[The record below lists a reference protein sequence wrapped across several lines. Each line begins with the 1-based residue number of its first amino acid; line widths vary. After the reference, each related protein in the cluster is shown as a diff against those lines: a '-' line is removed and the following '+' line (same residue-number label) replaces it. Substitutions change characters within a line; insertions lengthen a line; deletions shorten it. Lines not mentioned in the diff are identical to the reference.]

1 MKYGILA
8 DIHSNLEAFQAVL
21 AFLKKNRVEV
31 MVIAGDVLGY
41 GASPLECLQ
50 LLAGEQSVACVRG
63 NHEEALLSGEFSRMR
78 PEAVTSLIWTRQQL
92 NRFWI
97 DYLASFPFIICGAN
111 FALCHGAADRP
122 LSGYLT
128 SRDRAKRAF
137 AARLHRIC
145 FCGHT
150 HFP

>member
-50 LLAGEQSVACVRG
+50 LLAGEQSVPCVPG
-63 NHEEALLSGEFSRMR
+63 YHEEALL
-78 PEAVTSLIWTRQQL
+78 
-92 NRFWI
+92 
-97 DYLASFPFIICGAN
+97 
-111 FALCHGAADRP
+111 
-122 LSGYLT
+122 
-128 SRDRAKRAF
+128 
-137 AARLHRIC
+137 
-145 FCGHT
+145 
-150 HFP
+150 